1 MLTEG
6 DLERQRQLSSSG
18 RVWKRMGFL
27 LIQIVEVLEM
37 KKREQKSIKIMEFI
51 LREFKRYNYTST
63 GCKPSSDSKSDDVF
77 NINQIWYESLDNE
90 EKKDT
95 RVSLETSQKNRTEQE
110 TPILVASKNGITEI
124 VRGILEQFSEAIYDV
139 NSEGKNV
146 MLLAVEHRQPQ
157 VYGTLLKHVEKS
169 TKGLLYH
176 NDNDGNNAL
185 HLAAIANTYRSW
197 FASNAV
203 LQMQWEINWF
213 EFVKKDMPKNMLT
226 HQNKEGKTPEQS
238 FMETHT
244 DLMRNDVDWLL
255 KTSDS
260 CTIVAALIATVAFAT
275 SAALPGGVQGKNGE
289 PVLQGQG
296 MFEIFAISSL
306 VALCFSLMAV
316 IMFLSILTSRHQVMD
331 FHVRVPLKLLIGLTA
346 LFISIASMLISF
358 CGGHFFVVRNIL
370 NNAKIAEYLVAFLPV
385 TFFVIAQCPL
395 YYKLFKATILKTDP

>member
-1 MLTEG
+1 MRVPDGNSWVRKVVESRLDRTTNSNG
-6 DLERQRQLSSSG
+6 
-18 RVWKRMGFL
+18 VWKRMGFL

-37 KKREQKSIKIMEFI
+37 KEREQKSIKIMEFI

-95 RVSLETSQKNRTEQE
+95 RVSLETSQKNRTEQGKLMILDE

-169 TKGLLYH
+169 TKDLLYH

-197 FASNAV
+197 FASNSV

-213 EFVKKDMPKNMLT
+213 EFVKKDMP
-226 HQNKEGKTPEQS
+226 TPEQS

-289 PVLQGQG
+289 PVLQGPG

-306 VALCFSLMAV
+306 VALSW
-316 IMFLSILTSRHQVMD
+316 Q
-331 FHVRVPLKLLIGLTA
+331 
-346 LFISIASMLISF
+346 
-358 CGGHFFVVRNIL
+358 
-370 NNAKIAEYLVAFLPV
+370 
-385 TFFVIAQCPL
+385 
-395 YYKLFKATILKTDP
+395 

>member
-1 MLTEG
+1 
-6 DLERQRQLSSSG
+6 
-18 RVWKRMGFL
+18 
-27 LIQIVEVLEM
+27 M
-37 KKREQKSIKIMEFI
+37 KEREQKSIKIMEFI

-90 EKKDT
+90 EKK
-95 RVSLETSQKNRTEQE
+95 E

-169 TKGLLYH
+169 TKDLLYH

-213 EFVKKDMPKNMLT
+213 ELVKKDMPKNMLT
-226 HQNKEGKTPEQS
+226 HQKKEGKTPEQS

-260 CTIVAALIATVAFAT
+260 CTIVAALIATVAFAM
-275 SAALPGGVQGKNGE
+275 SAALPGDVQGKNGE